1 MKRRIPRP
9 DPGTARLNRNEI
21 QQYFRLAR
29 TYLRPY
35 WREAIVLV
43 IGYFAFT
50 GLNVIQPLVMAPV
63 LDIAIGNQS
72 IFEASPTDA
81 QLDWNNLDLNNLGK
95 FMLVRLGLN
104 SLGAWEI
111 ISTLAIVYLVI
122 TFLLNLINYA
132 NTLLAVR
139 IRNRARVDMQ
149 RDLFQHLF
157 ALSLD
162 FFNRQQS
169 GELVSRLEQDTRATV
184 SNLESVARN
193 VIVSPIL
200 IGVYGYLLV
209 NTSLQLT
216 AIVIVAG
223 VLQFWVSRIIRSP
236 IRRLIIKQQSVMA
249 RAGAYLQEM
258 FSSARVV
265 KTFVAEEYALGRLKA
280 ELKDVYAAQMRYAY
294 LKQSDL
300 PLTGIINGITNVTI
314 LFLVARELISGALTP
329 TGFFLY
335 LYVGRSV
342 LGPINSLVLT
352 YNAVQQ
358 MLASEQRLR
367 ELMDQQPSVQSGPVT
382 PQTFETGITLREVSF
397 HYGDE
402 PTLNEVSFEV
412 KKGEMVALVGP
423 SGAGKSTLTDLILRF
438 YDPQTGGIMM
448 DGRDIRELDLKAYR
462 RFFGTVSQESL
473 LFNASVAENIAYA
486 RTEITRA
493 QIIAAAQVAN
503 AHEFIEQLPQG
514 YDTTIGDRG
523 VLISGGQRQRL
534 AIARAVVRQPQIL
547 ILDEATSS
555 LDSLSERLVQ
565 DAIDRVIQNTTAI
578 VIAHRLSTVRNA
590 HKIVVLDQGRVVDIG
605 KHGEL
610 MKRCALYHELAT
622 LQFGET
628 DSPTDEGSGDS

>member
-1 MKRRIPRP
+1 MAIKTPRRGVPR
-9 DPGTARLNRNEI
+9 DFKMGAAEFR
-21 QQYFRLAR
+21 QYFRLAR

-35 WREAIVLV
+35 WLDALGLVL
-43 IGYFAFT
+43 GYFIFT
-50 GLNVIQPLVMAPV
+50 GLNLVQPLIMAPV

-72 IFEASPTDA
+72 IFEVSPTDA
-81 QLDWNNLDLNNLGK
+81 QLDWNNIDLNNLGK
-95 FMLVRLGLN
+95 FVLAQLGLD
-104 SLGAWEI
+104 SLSAWEI
-111 ISTLAIVYLVI
+111 ISILAIAYLVI
-122 TFLLNLINYA
+122 TILLNLINYI
-132 NTLLAVR
+132 NTILAVR

-157 ALSLD
+157 GLSLD

-169 GELVSRLEQDTRATV
+169 GELVARLEQDTRATV

-193 VIVSPIL
+193 VIVSPIM
-200 IGVYGYLLV
+200 IGVYGFLLV

-216 AIVIVAG
+216 IIVIIAG
-223 VLQFWVSRIIRSP
+223 LLQFWISRIIRAP
-236 IRRLIIKQQSVMA
+236 VRRLIIKQQNVMA

-265 KTFVAEEYALGRLKA
+265 KTFVAEEYALGRLKD
-280 ELKDVYAAQMRYAY
+280 ELKGVYAAQMRYAY
-294 LKQSDL
+294 LKQSDA
-300 PLTGIINGITNVTI
+300 PLTGIINGITNVAI

-367 ELMDQQPSVQSGPVT
+367 ELMGQQPSVRSGPVV
-382 PQTFETGITLREVSF
+382 PDAFREAIVLRDVSF
-397 HYGDE
+397 QYGAE
-402 PTLNEVSFEV
+402 PTLNEISFEV
-412 KKGEMVALVGP
+412 NKGEMVALVGP

-438 YDPQTGGIMM
+438 YDPQAGEVRM
-448 DGRDIRELDLKAYR
+448 DGRDIRELDTKAYR
-462 RFFGTVSQESL
+462 QLFGTVSQESL

-486 RTEITRA
+486 RPDITRA

-514 YDTTIGDRG
+514 YDTPIGDRG

-555 LDSLSERLVQ
+555 LDSVSERLVQ
-565 DAIDRVIQNTTAI
+565 EAIDRVIQDTTAI

-590 HKIVVLDQGRVVDIG
+590 HKIVVLDQGRVVDTG
-605 KHGEL
+605 RHAEL
-610 MKRCALYHELAT
+610 MGRCALYHELAT

-628 DSPTDEGSGDS
+628 EAAPVQG